1 MTTRSKELFEQF
13 KRDYNGQR
21 LLKLYSPAIKPRL
34 YLTVDEDGLF
44 GFLLRTESSQKLPV
58 SSNKLSISYKELNG
72 YNHIQIGL
80 LETRLLDIFTTICE
94 DFVHSIRELDDTLI
108 QASELTSRFISWCEI
123 FKRANN
129 TALTKQ
135 EQIGLYGELCFLKNR
150 IQENPT
156 IENYQIVESWI
167 GSEGNEQDFRFNSV
181 LHEVKCVTTRR
192 SFAISISSERQ
203 LEVEDDESL
212 ILVVYIVDKQ
222 SGTDNTLNTAVNN
235 VRIILKDSPVALSL
249 FDYKLLEFGYF
260 DEDYKHYSNSTYE
273 DRETHFYS
281 VNDEFPRIIE
291 RQLDTP
297 IFNVRY
303 QIQLEGIQAFKS
315 KVNYDI

>member
-1 MTTRSKELFEQF
+1 MTTRSKELFEHF
-13 KRDYNGQR
+13 KRDYKGQR
-21 LLKLYSPAIKPRL
+21 LLKLYSPDIKPRL

-58 SSNKLSISYKELNG
+58 SSNKLSISYKEING
-72 YNHIQIGL
+72 FNHIQIGL
-80 LETRLLDIFTTICE
+80 IETRLLDIFTTICE
-94 DFVHSIRELDDTLI
+94 DFVHSIRELDDTQI

-123 FKRANN
+123 FKRVNN
-129 TALTKQ
+129 TALTNQ
-135 EQIGLYGELCFLKNR
+135 EQIGLYGELHFLQNR
-150 IQENPT
+150 ILENPT
-156 IENYQIVESWI
+156 FDNYPIVESWI
-167 GSEGNEQDFRFNSV
+167 GSERNEQDFRYNTL

-203 LEVEDDESL
+203 LEVEENESL

-222 SGTDNTLNTAVNN
+222 SGTNNTLNTAVDK
-235 VRIILKDSPVALSL
+235 VRNQLKGNPVALSL
-249 FDYKLLEFGYF
+249 FDFKLLEFGYF
-260 DEDYKHYSNSTYE
+260 DEDYQHYANSTYE

-281 VNDEFPRIIE
+281 VNEEFPRIIE
-291 RQLDTP
+291 KQLETP

-315 KVNYDI
+315 KVNYTI